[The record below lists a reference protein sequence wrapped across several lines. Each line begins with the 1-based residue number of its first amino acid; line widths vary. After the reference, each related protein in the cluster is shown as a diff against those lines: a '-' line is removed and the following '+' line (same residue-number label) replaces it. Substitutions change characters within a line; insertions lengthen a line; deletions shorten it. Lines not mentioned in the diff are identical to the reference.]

1 MDSPMRTWD
10 YRLVK
15 KKGLEYYGVIEV
27 YYDLDGE
34 VRSYS
39 DFIPVCGASLEEVK
53 ADLER
58 FKQAL
63 EKPILLEEDLEK
75 LHK

>member
-1 MDSPMRTWD
+1 MRTWD

-63 EKPILLEEDLEK
+63 EKPILLEEERRLREIT
-75 LHK
+75 